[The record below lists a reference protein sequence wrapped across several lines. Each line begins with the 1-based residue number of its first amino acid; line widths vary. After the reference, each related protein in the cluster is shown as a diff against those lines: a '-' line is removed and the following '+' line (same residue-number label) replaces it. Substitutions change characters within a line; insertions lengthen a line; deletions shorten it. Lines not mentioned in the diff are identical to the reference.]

1 MDLKK
6 IAIKILISGIVNGVI
21 GKKVLGAGA
30 LFYSDHTGY
39 LDPNKI
45 EGYTY
50 NPADN
55 KWYLSPPSPDYGQYA
70 WLNPATPALNE
81 KLNTAREVVIQHN
94 NLEQLGPFGAI
105 IETDANSSCIRPEV
119 NSEFQAA
126 SSFTQRIDPLSLDLD
141 GDGIE
146 TVGANAG
153 IIFDFDGDG
162 LKTGTG
168 WVKGDDGFLVLD
180 RNGNGQIDNGGELF
194 GVDTVKANGQK
205 ATDGFD
211 ALKDFDSN
219 GDGVFDAKDAQFAN
233 VRVWQDANQDGIA
246 QAGELKTLAEH
257 NIVAINLDSTA
268 SNQNSNGN
276 LISAIGSFVRGD
288 GSEGTVNANQSL
300 AANLDLA
307 SNPF

>member
-1 MDLKK
+1 
-6 IAIKILISGIVNGVI
+6 
-21 GKKVLGAGA
+21 
-30 LFYSDHTGY
+30 
-39 LDPNKI
+39 
-45 EGYTY
+45 
-50 NPADN
+50 
-55 KWYLSPPSPDYGQYA
+55 
-70 WLNPATPALNE
+70 
-81 KLNTAREVVIQHN
+81 
-94 NLEQLGPFGAI
+94 
-105 IETDANSSCIRPEV
+105 
-119 NSEFQAA
+119 
-126 SSFTQRIDPLSLDLD
+126 D

-153 IIFDFDGDG
+153 ITFDFDGDG

-194 GVDTVKANGQK
+194 GVDTVKVNGQK
-205 ATDGFD
+205 ASNGFD

-219 GDGVFDAKDAQFAN
+219 GDGVFDAQDTQFAN
-233 VRVWQDANQDGIA
+233 VKIWQDANQDGIA

-268 SNQNSNGN
+268 SNHNSNGN
-276 LISAIGSFVRGD
+276 LISAVGSFVRGD

-307 SNPF
+307 SNPFYREFTDPIALDDTAKALPDMKGSGAVRDLREASMLNAELKTLLATYSQAQTREEQMGLLDQLIAEWAKSADYKTFDERIDALDDGSTDVRFQYSW